1 LHIPHIANKRRPI
14 GLISQALA
22 PHTGAIVGVDIS
34 QGMVDRY
41 NARVAEQ
48 GIPVSEMRAVVADL
62 SGSPGELDDL
72 RFDVAVVRFSSCPPL

>member
-1 LHIPHIANKRRPI
+1 
-14 GLISQALA
+14 
-22 PHTGAIVGVDIS
+22 
-34 QGMVDRY
+34 MVDRY